1 MKKILIAILCLA
13 LSLCMIFAMAGCGAK
28 DGDET
33 TTASVEST
41 EATDT
46 TVGDGIEN
54 MPGYDPNWDAGFED
68 EETENTK
75 PEGQATI
82 AEAMTEAF
90 KAAASEG
97 KDINA
102 IAEAVAAVDE
112 LKDVA
117 LTTADWPI
125 EGNYFDGFSQDV
137 TGYTKAVT
145 IRPMIGSIPL
155 VAYVIET
162 EDAQAFI
169 QANEP
174 NLNTRWLICV
184 AADEAL
190 MTEAGGYVFAVL
202 APYTF

>member
-1 MKKILIAILCLA
+1 MKKTLIAILCLA

-28 DGDET
+28 NNDET
-33 TTASVEST
+33 TTTNTETT
-41 EATDT
+41 EAADT
-46 TVGDGIEN
+46 TVGDGVEN
-54 MPGYDPNWDAGFED
+54 MPGYDPNWDAGFEE
-68 EETENTK
+68 EETEHAK
-75 PEGQATI
+75 PVGQATI
-82 AEAMTEAF
+82 AEAMTAAF
-90 KAAASEG
+90 KAAAAEG

-102 IAEAVAAVDE
+102 IAEAVAGIDE

-190 MTEAGGYVFAVL
+190 MTAAGNYVFAVL